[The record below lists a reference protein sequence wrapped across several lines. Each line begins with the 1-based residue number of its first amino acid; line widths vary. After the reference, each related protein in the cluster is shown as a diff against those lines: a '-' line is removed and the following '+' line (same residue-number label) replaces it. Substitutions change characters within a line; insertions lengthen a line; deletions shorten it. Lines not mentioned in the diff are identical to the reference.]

1 MKRPNLFLHTIIVFF
16 LKVLAVFKG
25 QRVKRKDKIKG
36 PAIALSNHTSF
47 WDFLYTM
54 SAVYPRRV
62 NFIAAK
68 KFFYER
74 PLGGVLRLAH
84 AIPKALL
91 EPDLTSTMTSLRT
104 LRNGAIL
111 SLFPEGQISLSG
123 EFLTPSFSI
132 AKLLKKAAVPVYII
146 KHHNAYLVNPP
157 WNKKSYRG
165 RITTEV
171 YKLYSPEELREL
183 TEQEIYDTV
192 YKALHHNPFVEN
204 KVSRQKY
211 RVKELTDIDL
221 MLYECPMCKDE
232 TLTYRKKT
240 VFCTSCDYERTL
252 DPYWQF
258 GDTNFY
264 EIYLTQEKTMEDK
277 MKSDKDFSLS
287 SFVTLESFRGDEILT
302 VGHGTFKMT
311 LDAYYFDGEID
322 GHTTS
327 LRFLPELVPSLPSDT
342 GLNVQ
347 IYQNGQLYQFV
358 FSDPKLPIKFRMF
371 SEINYRLKGYEQK

>member
-1 MKRPNLFLHTIIVFF
+1 
-16 LKVLAVFKG
+16 
-25 QRVKRKDKIKG
+25 
-36 PAIALSNHTSF
+36 
-47 WDFLYTM
+47 M

-74 PLGGVLRLAH
+74 PLGSILRLAR

-104 LRNGAIL
+104 LRKGAIL
-111 SLFPEGQISLSG
+111 SLFPEGQITLSG
-123 EFLTPSFSI
+123 EFLTPSFSV
-132 AKLLKKAAVPVYII
+132 AKLLKKAAVPVYIV
-146 KHHNAYLVNPP
+146 KHINPYLVNPP

-171 YKLYSPEELREL
+171 YELYTAEQLATL
-183 TEQEIYDTV
+183 TEQEIYDEV

-204 KVSRQKY
+204 KVKRQKY

-221 MLYECPMCKDE
+221 ILYECPVCKDE
-232 TLTYRKKT
+232 TLSYRKKT
-240 VFCTSCDYERTL
+240 IFCTSCDYERTL

-264 EIYLTQEKTMEDK
+264 ELYLAQEQTMENK
-277 MKSDKDFSLS
+277 MKQDKNFSLK
-287 SFVTLESFRGDEILT
+287 SFVTLESFRGDEIVT

-311 LDAYYFDGEID
+311 LDAYYFSGEID
-322 GHTTS
+322 GYTTE
-327 LRFLPELVPSLPSDT
+327 LKFLPQHVPSLPSDT
-342 GLNVQ
+342 GQNAQ

-358 FSDPKLPIKFRMF
+358 FSDPKLPVKFRMF
-371 SEINYRLKGYEQK
+371 SEINYRLKGYK